1 MLTKSLSTLKKE
13 TAKETASLKRNLEQL
28 LDAEQEDKE
37 NAVPFC
43 FKKDKIDRNWVNP
56 SEVRLGTRELQT
68 VGVRSRRGT
77 DVIVSVG
84 KMLNIQVDPNSLPKL
99 STVMRITEEGRDVCG
114 SLTALESADMAPS
127 GLQAHQDETTIKGI
141 PTHAVVV
148 RGINSKGEVENLTIG
163 GNEILEGQQVEQ
175 EADNVVNQFHKLS
188 RYLGE
193 LKPFVE
199 RFGGDVGTV
208 PSPNKIGLVM

>member
-13 TAKETASLKRNLEQL
+13 TTKETASLKRNLEQL

-68 VGVRSRRGT
+68 VGVRSRRVT

-99 STVMRITEEGRDVCG
+99 STVMRITEEGTVLVTG
-114 SLTALESADMAPS
+114 TS
-127 GLQAHQDETTIKGI
+127 G
-141 PTHAVVV
+141 
-148 RGINSKGEVENLTIG
+148 
-163 GNEILEGQQVEQ
+163 
-175 EADNVVNQFHKLS
+175 
-188 RYLGE
+188 
-193 LKPFVE
+193 
-199 RFGGDVGTV
+199 
-208 PSPNKIGLVM
+208 

>member
-1 MLTKSLSTLKKE
+1 MQEKGRQVRHLKTANSMLTKSLSTLKKE

-43 FKKDKIDRNWVNP
+43 FKKEKIDPNWVYP
-56 SEVRLGTRELQT
+56 SKVRLGIQELHT
-68 VGVRSRRGT
+68 MGVRSRRVT

-84 KMLNIQVDPNSLPKL
+84 KMLNVQVDLNSLPKL

-148 RGINSKGEVENLTIG
+148 RGINSNGEVKWCQKNCR
-163 GNEILEGQQVEQ
+163 
-175 EADNVVNQFHKLS
+175 S
-188 RYLGE
+188 
-193 LKPFVE
+193 
-199 RFGGDVGTV
+199 
-208 PSPNKIGLVM
+208 